1 MLQRL
6 PSQLRPIVE
15 PVCPKCKVSMYG
27 VNLIPGFAV
36 FSNRIFQCFKCGH
49 MEGVYPVVGGKRHAA
64 ALIMSK

>member
-1 MLQRL
+1 MLERL
-6 PSQLRPIVE
+6 PSRLRPIVE

-49 MEGVYPVVGGKRHAA
+49 MESVFPRSEATWRNT
-64 ALIMSK
+64 STERT